1 MWPAL
6 RVLPHRI
13 LLPLIAW
20 LLHPRTERSW
30 DGDSGDA

>member
-13 LLPLIAW
+13 LLPIIAW
-20 LLHPRTERSW
+20 LLHPRAERPYADVD
-30 DGDSGDA
+30 DGE